1 MHPGCTRPIRRGMLE
16 LKSIASDAA
25 SFEASIQ
32 NFFPTIKEEAMDK
45 NNRVL
50 GRMGARE
57 LTEQEVG
64 AVQGAFQR
72 HTLTPCFIDKK
83 QQLLNG
89 DQAIG
94 ECGP

>member
-1 MHPGCTRPIRRGMLE
+1 

-25 SFEASIQ
+25 FFEASIKGRIS
-32 NFFPTIKEEAMDK
+32 TVKEEHMDT

-50 GRMGARE
+50 GRVGARE
-57 LTEQEVG
+57 LTEQEVD
-64 AVQGAFQR
+64 AVQGAFIVR
-72 HTLTPCFIDKK
+72 HTTTLCFIDKK
-83 QQLLNG
+83 QQLVSG

>member
-1 MHPGCTRPIRRGMLE
+1 
-16 LKSIASDAA
+16 
-25 SFEASIQ
+25 
-32 NFFPTIKEEAMDK
+32 MDK
-45 NNRVL
+45 DNRVL

-57 LTEQEVG
+57 LTEQEVDAVNG
-64 AVQGAFQR
+64 ALKVA

-89 DQAIG
+89 DQSIG

>member
-1 MHPGCTRPIRRGMLE
+1 

-25 SFEASIQ
+25 
-32 NFFPTIKEEAMDK
+32 FFLTGIKGRFSTVKEEHMDT

-50 GRMGARE
+50 GRVGARE
-57 LTEQEVG
+57 LTEQEVET
-64 AVQGAFQR
+64 VQGAFQVR

-89 DQAIG
+89 DTTIG

>member
-1 MHPGCTRPIRRGMLE
+1 MNE
-16 LKSIASDAA
+16 QD
-25 SFEASIQ
+25 
-32 NFFPTIKEEAMDK
+32 
-45 NNRVL
+45 RVL
-50 GRMGARE
+50 NRRGARE
-57 LTEQEVG
+57 LTEQEVD
-64 AVQGAFQR
+64 AVNGAFKVA

>member
-1 MHPGCTRPIRRGMLE
+1 MEKDT
-16 LKSIASDAA
+16 
-25 SFEASIQ
+25 
-32 NFFPTIKEEAMDK
+32 
-45 NNRVL
+45 RVL
-50 GRMGARE
+50 SRIGARE
-57 LTEQEVG
+57 LTEQEVET
-64 AVQGAFQR
+64 VQGAFQVR

>member
-1 MHPGCTRPIRRGMLE
+1 
-16 LKSIASDAA
+16 
-25 SFEASIQ
+25 
-32 NFFPTIKEEAMDK
+32 MDK
-45 NNRVL
+45 DNRVL
-50 GRMGARE
+50 SRIGARE
-57 LTEQEVG
+57 LNEQEVET
-64 AVQGAFQR
+64 VQGAFRVR

>member
-1 MHPGCTRPIRRGMLE
+1 
-16 LKSIASDAA
+16 LKSVASDAA
-25 SFEASIQ
+25 FLKPVSRTFSNYQ
-32 NFFPTIKEEAMDK
+32 GGRMNKD
-45 NNRVL
+45 NRVL

-57 LTEQEVG
+57 LTEQEVDAVNG
-64 AVQGAFQR
+64 ALKVA

>member
-1 MHPGCTRPIRRGMLE
+1 LQPVSKTI
-16 LKSIASDAA
+16 
-25 SFEASIQ
+25 
-32 NFFPTIKEEAMDK
+32 FPTIKEEPMDK

-57 LTEQEVG
+57 LTEQEVD
-64 AVQGAFQR
+64 AVQGAFQVR

>member
-1 MHPGCTRPIRRGMLE
+1 
-16 LKSIASDAA
+16 LKDIASDAFFKA
-25 SFEASIQ
+25 VSKKR
-32 NFFPTIKEEAMDK
+32 FPTIKEEAMDK

-57 LTEQEVG
+57 LTEQEVD
-64 AVQGAFQR
+64 AVQGALQIR
-72 HTLTPCFIDKK
+72 RTLTPCFIDKK

>member
-1 MHPGCTRPIRRGMLE
+1 LQSANSTGNAPIEEYRVGCRLF
-16 LKSIASDAA
+16 LKTGIKDL
-25 SFEASIQ
+25 
-32 NFFPTIKEEAMDK
+32 FPTVKEEHMDT

-50 GRMGARE
+50 GRVGARE
-57 LTEQEVG
+57 LTEQEVDT
-64 AVQGAFQR
+64 VQGAFQVR

>member
-1 MHPGCTRPIRRGMLE
+1 M
-16 LKSIASDAA
+16 KSIASDAA
-25 SFEASIQ
+25 FSKPVSFEGGIKD
-32 NFFPTIKEEAMDK
+32 FFSTIKEEPMDK

-57 LTEQEVG
+57 LSEQEVD
-64 AVQGAFQR
+64 AVQGAFQVR